1 MHGLDTSNVS
11 SRVESSQ
18 VEFEPNTWFDNC
30 RDVGDA
36 LCLTF
41 IWSCRVPVAQAIRDS
56 GAGEHA
62 AVDLYSMCREVAE
75 VVMTNEIKDH
85 PLGGEGMYSL
95 LRMC

>member
-1 MHGLDTSNVS
+1 
-11 SRVESSQ
+11 